1 MTPCVYRCDYLTLC
15 TTSSVSTYELA
26 LVVMMG
32 GHVMNWLRNQ
42 LEARCLQSN
51 LAATRC
57 AWAFPWMSESFPQI
71 LVTIWWTTFVL
82 ALAVLLSLG
91 FGTRGVRPG
100 SFAAS
105 YQGWMYGAFTP
116 ANGPFARL
124 TSLGMLGFFAM
135 AATIMSGICASSITI
150 LIWLFQGLV
159 QDIFGV
165 IWTV

>member
-1 MTPCVYRCDYLTLC
+1 
-15 TTSSVSTYELA
+15 
-26 LVVMMG
+26 MMG

-42 LEARCLQSN
+42 LEARYLQSN

-57 AWAFPWMSESFPQI
+57 AWTFQWMSESFSQI

-91 FGTRGVRPG
+91 FGTRGVTPVIG

-124 TSLGMLGFFAM
+124 TSLSMLGFFAL

-159 QDIFGV
+159 
-165 IWTV
+165 